1 MRNHYGMPAS
11 RPGAPSSPS
20 LPVSRCWLVKYW
32 GCGQEF
38 GIVPLSS
45 ERIYWFAT
53 RNVPEGE
60 EDLPS
65 GRKQELL
72 KLFQG
77 WYPAIPAL
85 IQASPQDAIVRNDIY
100 DRPPLM
106 AWSKGRVTLLGD
118 AAHPMTPNLG
128 QGACQ
133 AIEDAVVLA
142 ASLRASGSIQ
152 QALQTY
158 QTTRL
163 PRATLMMTR
172 SHQLGAL
179 VQRSGRLNCWA
190 RNTLMRILPAPL
202 RLKQLEPVIAYE
214 V

>member
-1 MRNHYGMPAS
+1 LAAR
-11 RPGAPSSPS
+11 SS
-20 LPVSRCWLVKYW
+20 CFWLAGEWW

-38 GIVPLSS
+38 GIVPLSR
-45 ERIYWFAT
+45 ERIYWFAA

-65 GRKQELL
+65 GRKQALL
-72 KLFQG
+72 KPFQG
-77 WYPAIPAL
+77 WYPASPAL
-85 IQASPQDAIVRNDIY
+85 IQATREDAILRNGIY

-106 AWSKGRVTLLGD
+106 AWSRGRVTLLGD
-118 AAHPMTPNLG
+118 AAHPMTPNQG

-133 AIEDAVVLA
+133 AVEDAVVLT

-163 PRATLMMTR
+163 PRATLIVTR

-179 VQRSGRLNCWA
+179 VQRPGRLACWA
-190 RNTLMRILPAPL
+190 RNTLMRLLPAPL
-202 RLKQLEPVIAYE
+202 RLKQLEPVITYE